1 MPEQPRLFAAPVH
14 VPEAQGLQMA
24 LVPPTVP
31 SMQLLQDVPSRYAAS
46 MKPEGQA
53 LHDNAPVA
61 EKASTE
67 QGEHPVAP
75 LEEAYVPGAHGRHTE
90 PGVAE

>member
-31 SMQLLQDVPSRYAAS
+31 SAQPLHRVDPRKSCS
-46 MKPEGQA
+46 IKPEGQA